1 MVCCFELGLVSI
13 VVGNGFSEFAFNSSF
28 NRGEDLFKF
37 LSLNSERFGMVS
49 YAFDQKEHITLLKI
63 KYSEELILNGGY
75 FVGFVKSFSAF
86 K

>member
-1 MVCCFELGLVSI
+1 MGLISI
-13 VVGNGFSEFAFNSSF
+13 VVSGGSGEFAFNSSF
-28 NRGEDLFKF
+28 KRGEDLFKF

-63 KYSEELILNGGY
+63 KYSKELILNGGY
-75 FVGFVKSFSAF
+75 FVGFVKSFNAF